1 MNNLRNLTYIT
12 YQTFP
17 ANTANSLQT
26 ITNISEL
33 VRQGV
38 KVKLIFPDR
47 DSRSSDNL
55 KQIQNFYE
63 IEEDFE
69 IIKLKHNLP
78 FGKFKF
84 FSRLTYHL
92 SHFLWS
98 KKTVKNII
106 NNSKNEYFFT
116 RSDWIFYFLS
126 KHKKHVIFECHQ
138 PSKLRNIIL
147 KLCLKKETS
156 KVIFLND
163 SLYKNYKKLIKYD
176 SNYIVL
182 NNGYKNTF
190 FKDEVKK
197 KKNQIIF
204 VGELLRFGSTRN
216 IEFIIS
222 CFEDSRLDKYNLKII
237 GGPERYIKSLKE
249 NKKNEFPEN
258 IEFLG
263 RLSHLNTIKIL
274 QESEVGLLINSSKN
288 SHSVKFTS
296 PLKYFEYLAANLKI
310 VAVDFDSHRKLP
322 LASNILFFSEDSKDS
337 FIQCILNS
345 VNLNPIKETDYISFS
360 IENRVKTLLNFARL
374 EGLEPPTL

>member
-1 MNNLRNLTYIT
+1 MNNFRNLTYIT

-47 DSRSSDNL
+47 DSQSSDNL
-55 KQIQNFYE
+55 DRIQNFYE

-84 FSRLTYHL
+84 FNKLTYHL

-98 KKTVKNII
+98 KKTVKNVI

-116 RSDWIFYFLS
+116 RSDWVFYFLS

-147 KLCLKKETS
+147 KLCLRKETS
-156 KVIFLND
+156 KIIFLND
-163 SLYKNYKKLIKYD
+163 SLYKNYKKSIKFD
-176 SNYIVL
+176 FNYIVL

-197 KKNQIIF
+197 KNNQIIF

-237 GGPERYIKSLKE
+237 GGPESYIKSLKE
-249 NKKNEFPEN
+249 NRKNKFPEN

-288 SHSVKFTS
+288 KHSVKFTS

-322 LASNILFFSEDSKDS
+322 LASNILFFSEDSKES

-345 VNLNPIKETDYISFS
+345 VDLNPIKEIDYISFS
-360 IENRVKTLLNFARL
+360 IETRVKTLLNFARL

>member
-1 MNNLRNLTYIT
+1 MNNFRNLTYIT

-38 KVKLIFPDR
+38 EVKLIFPDR
-47 DSRSSDNL
+47 DSQSSDNL
-55 KQIQNFYE
+55 NQIQSFYE
-63 IEEDFE
+63 IEENFE

-84 FSRLTYHL
+84 FNKLTYHL

-98 KKTVKNII
+98 KKAVKNII

-116 RSDWIFYFLS
+116 RSDWVFYFLS

-147 KLCLKKETS
+147 KLCLRKETS
-156 KVIFLND
+156 KIIFLND
-163 SLYKNYKKLIKYD
+163 SLYKFYKKLIKFD

-197 KKNQIIF
+197 KNNQIIF

-237 GGPERYIKSLKE
+237 GGPESYIKSLKE
-249 NKKNEFPEN
+249 SRKYEFPEN

-288 SHSVKFTS
+288 RHSVKFTS

-322 LASNILFFSEDSKDS
+322 LASNILFFSEDSKES

-345 VNLNPIKETDYISFS
+345 ADLNPIKEIDYISFS
-360 IENRVKTLLNFARL
+360 IETRVKTLLNFARL

>member
-1 MNNLRNLTYIT
+1 MNNFSRLIYIT

-26 ITNISEL
+26 ITNIAEL
-33 VRQGV
+33 VKQGV

-47 DSRSSDNL
+47 DIQSSDNL
-55 KQIQNFYE
+55 ELIQNFYE

-69 IIKLKHNLP
+69 IIKINHNLP

-84 FSRLTYHL
+84 FNKLTYHL
-92 SHFLWS
+92 SHFIWS
-98 KKTVKNII
+98 KKTVKNVI
-106 NNSKNEYFFT
+106 NNSKNDYFFT

-126 KHKKHVIFECHQ
+126 KHKKQVIFECHQ

-156 KVIFLND
+156 KIIFLND
-163 SLYKNYKKLIKYD
+163 SLYENYKKLIKFD

-182 NNGYKNTF
+182 NNGYKNIF

-222 CFEDSRLDKYNLKII
+222 CFEDSRLDKYKLKIV
-237 GGPERYIKSLKE
+237 GGPEKYIKLLKE
-249 NKKNEFPEN
+249 NRKQHLPKNVD
-258 IEFLG
+258 FLG
-263 RLSHLNTIKIL
+263 RLSHLNTIKML
-274 QESEVGLLINSSKN
+274 QESEIGLLINSSKN

-310 VAVDFDSHRKLP
+310 VAVDFDSHRELP
-322 LASNILFFSEDSKDS
+322 FASNILFFSEDSKES
-337 FIQCILNS
+337 FIQCILKS
-345 VNLNPIKETDYISFS
+345 VNLNPIQEIDYTSFS
-360 IENRVKTLLNFARL
+360 IENRVKSFLSFARL